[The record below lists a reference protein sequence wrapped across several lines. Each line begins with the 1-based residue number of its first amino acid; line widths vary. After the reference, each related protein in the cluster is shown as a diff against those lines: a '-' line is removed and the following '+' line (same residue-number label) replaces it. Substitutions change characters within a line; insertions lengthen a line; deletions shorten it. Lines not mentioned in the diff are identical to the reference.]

1 MGVLLFKGQIMLL
14 IYVHIAVLV
23 LGSGT
28 MIGLAEYALYMY
40 GYEVEQY

>member
-1 MGVLLFKGQIMLL
+1 MLL
-14 IYVHIAVLV
+14 VWIHIAVLV
-23 LGSGT
+23 LGSST